1 MWCYSNTCINNG
13 LIRLNKFI
21 SRFTDEFY
29 NLLFISIRIF
39 HTTFLYNIRHD
50 NLSFMPCNYWQDL
63 ICLGRRLH
71 QKQTSSFY
79 FLFIRT
85 APLTYIRW
93 PRAQGRPRPGFCPL
107 LEKLCACGALT
118 VTERVSIWNG
128 FNHCSLWFVFNA
140 LPHTLT
146 LTLVLLLETPYCL
159 LTIDRGKA
167 ST

>member
-39 HTTFLYNIRHD
+39 HTTFLYNIRSD
-50 NLSFMPCNYWQDL
+50 VTLQD
-63 ICLGRRLH
+63 RRLH
-71 QKQTSSFY
+71 QKQASSFY

-85 APLTYIRW
+85 APLTYIHW

-118 VTERVSIWNG
+118 VTERDQRYRECVCQALAIHPPCRACCLGSSG
-128 FNHCSLWFVFNA
+128 FIS
-140 LPHTLT
+140 
-146 LTLVLLLETPYCL
+146 
-159 LTIDRGKA
+159 
-167 ST
+167 